1 MTEPSI
7 LRCPRLVRYRSLAAL
22 WLGLGLLLATPAP
35 KAEEAGHALMASGST
50 ISDPASLQ
58 RGAQLFFNNC
68 VGCHSLKYLR
78 YSRLAADTG
87 LTEQQVMTDLN
98 FTGARFDDPVLS
110 RMPEDLAT
118 RWFGKPPPDLS
129 LEVSAR
135 GADWV
140 YTFLNSYYV
149 DPQLPLGWNN
159 ALMPHV
165 SMPFPL
171 WKLQGLQTAVMEPGT
186 DKVEKLTLASPGT
199 LTPAQF
205 AQATRDLTNFLE
217 YVSEPAALQRSR
229 YAVWVLLFL
238 ALFTLLAYLLKQEY
252 WKDVH

>member
-1 MTEPSI
+1 MTESSI
-7 LRCPRLVRYRSLAAL
+7 LPSRGDARSRWLVAL
-22 WLGLGLLLATPAP
+22 WLGFGLLLGSRALQ
-35 KAEEAGHALMASGST
+35 AEEAGHALMASESS

-98 FTGARFDDPVLS
+98 FTGARFDDPVIS
-110 RMPEDLAT
+110 RMPAELAT
-118 RWFGKPPPDLS
+118 HWFGKPPPDLS
-129 LEVSAR
+129 LEVSAK
-135 GADWV
+135 GSDWV
-140 YTFLNSYYV
+140 YTFLNSYYL
-149 DPQLPLGWNN
+149 DPQVPLGWNN

-171 WKLQGLQTAVMEPGT
+171 WKLQGLQTAVMKPGT
-186 DKVEKLTLASPGT
+186 DHVEKLTLASPGT

-205 AQATRDLTNFLE
+205 EQASRDLTNCLE
-217 YVSEPAALQRSR
+217 YVSEPAALQRR
-229 YAVWVLLFL
+229 HYAVWVLLFL
-238 ALFTLLAYLLKQEY
+238 VLFTLLAFLLKQEY